1 MMTSWIIAFVLAAPG
16 ELLVG
21 SEPLPVDDAGKI
33 TADGKSKAVA
43 ELEESAPGEEA
54 WTLHLWAKI
63 DKGVAGPMYVEFH
76 RDHGGERLLA
86 HRVELEFDGGQYLA
100 QDVDISR
107 SQGFRIGDTIEV
119 TCVQIIGGKD
129 ITKAKGKLKL
139 VASSKPPPKET
150 PGEAQEEVDPN
161 EAREISSAPSEAP
174 ASAGP
179 PKVESGDKK
188 GCSIAGAS
196 TMPWLWLL
204 GIAAIRRRRA

>member
-1 MMTSWIIAFVLAAPG
+1 MMTSWIFALVLAAPG

-21 SEPLPVDDAGKI
+21 ADALAVDDAGKI
-33 TADGKSKAVA
+33 TADGKAKAVS
-43 ELEESAPGEEA
+43 ELEESAPGGEA

-63 DKGVAGPMYVEFH
+63 DKGVEGPMYVEFH

-86 HRVELEFDGGQYLA
+86 HRVELDFDGGQYLA

-119 TCVQIIGGKD
+119 SCVQIIGGKD

-139 VASSKPPPKET
+139 VASSKPPPKEA
-150 PGEAQEEVDPN
+150 PGEAKEEVDPN
-161 EAREISSAPSEAP
+161 EASEIASTP
-174 ASAGP
+174 SAGPDGGAP